1 MVAPPEIVDLGN
13 ASLPGGPQATVTE
26 IPEELRN
33 FRIWP
38 IILLVLGVVLELV
51 CHRTVPQAARGRQAQ
66 DLGRVLGAATVG
78 AH

>member
-51 CHRTVPQAARGRQAQ
+51 SIGLFLKQHEADKRRIWAGY
-66 DLGRVLGAATVG
+66 
-78 AH
+78 